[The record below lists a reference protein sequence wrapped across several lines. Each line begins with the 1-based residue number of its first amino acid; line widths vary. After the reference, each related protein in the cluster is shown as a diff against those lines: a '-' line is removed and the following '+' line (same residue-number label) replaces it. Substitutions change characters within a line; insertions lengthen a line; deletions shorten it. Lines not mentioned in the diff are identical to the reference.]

1 MKYLITTIAAVGL
14 VGCGRKVDIW
24 EAAYDGNIEAVKHHL
39 DAGVDVNVKDEG
51 GETPLHHAALKGHKE
66 IAEVL
71 ITNGADLN
79 AKDLLDDSTPLHWAA
94 QFDQKEIVEL
104 LIAEGAAV
112 NAKNMDGET
121 PLHKAVPKEIVKL
134 LIFNGAD
141 VNAKS
146 KFGHTAIYLANL
158 RNETETAGLLRKH
171 GGKTGEEL
179 K

>member
-51 GETPLHHAALKGHKE
+51 GETPLHVAALMNN
-66 IAEVL
+66 AEV
-71 ITNGADLN
+71 A
-79 AKDLLDDSTPLHWAA
+79 
-94 QFDQKEIVEL
+94 EL
-104 LIAEGAAV
+104 LIDEGADV

-171 GGKTGEEL
+171 GGKTGKEL
-179 K
+179 KAEAK